1 MGIRSRAQLALFLV
15 GLLVWAYGIR
25 ADDDRLRWI
34 GIGFFGAAALLR
46 LLRRFERKS
55 DV

>member
-1 MGIRSRAQLALFLV
+1 MGIRSHAQLALFFI

-25 ADDDRLRWI
+25 AENQRLRWI
-34 GIGFFGAAALLR
+34 GIAFFAAATLLR
-46 LLRRFERKS
+46 LLRRFERKG